1 MYRQSAGSLPSKRLP
16 ALEPMNIASSEPGR
30 EEVEICRR
38 MARLEIDDHD
48 LSRLSLQLIV
58 NALVAFDLADE
69 NGIRFSLLEMDL
81 LLLNARFGTRA

>member
-1 MYRQSAGSLPSKRLP
+1 
-16 ALEPMNIASSEPGR
+16 MNIASSEPGR